1 MQKDACQEQAFFV
14 RGITALLHLL
24 SSKDYQFRRKNTS
37 YRGFAHFTLNL
48 QGTVLLANLQLLF
61 EAYKKTKTC
70 FGERFQMDLRT
81 VLLMLTVGSFLFGLL
96 LVRFK
101 FDRENPREVPYW
113 IAAKFLQATGS
124 LLLYLG
130 MGGPLMLLAKTVLI
144 LGCAHET
151 WAIAIISGKKIK
163 RWLHAVVDLAII
175 AVCALIALA
184 SETFRS
190 SAIFSLQSIFY
201 FLPFGF
207 LVHKPDRKFSLQV
220 PLGVLYL
227 LTGLV
232 FLVNAA
238 MLFFFPGYGLS
249 GANVLLGMI
258 PIISFCVFLA
268 SGFILLMLSKERSD
282 LQMQQIQKSLKE
294 TEDRFR
300 LIVETAIEGIMVFD
314 EHYRITFANKN
325 MASMLE
331 YTVEEMLGR
340 SYSSFFAEEDQD
352 IYREQEALRKS
363 GRDSVYEC
371 GLLTKSGKKHWFL
384 ISARPLLGQSNRFEG
399 SFAMLTDIN
408 ERKVMEMALAEANRQ
423 LIELSNRDGL
433 TGISNRR
440 RFDTFLESEFSR
452 LKAEN
457 AHLSI
462 IFLDVDHFKAYN
474 DLYGHLMGDEC
485 LKQIANVL
493 ANCVTRPDDLVARY
507 GGEEFA
513 CVLPDTDLANAVLK
527 AEEIQEKV
535 KELAIEHKGS
545 KVSDLITVSFG
556 VATFN
561 SASGVTI
568 EEMMKFADK
577 QLYKAKSLGRN
588 RIEAAKWPGHSVV

>member
-1 MQKDACQEQAFFV
+1 
-14 RGITALLHLL
+14 
-24 SSKDYQFRRKNTS
+24 
-37 YRGFAHFTLNL
+37 
-48 QGTVLLANLQLLF
+48 
-61 EAYKKTKTC
+61 
-70 FGERFQMDLRT
+70 
-81 VLLMLTVGSFLFGLL
+81 
-96 LVRFK
+96 
-101 FDRENPREVPYW
+101 
-113 IAAKFLQATGS
+113 
-124 LLLYLG
+124 
-130 MGGPLMLLAKTVLI
+130 
-144 LGCAHET
+144 
-151 WAIAIISGKKIK
+151 
-163 RWLHAVVDLAII
+163 
-175 AVCALIALA
+175 
-184 SETFRS
+184 
-190 SAIFSLQSIFY
+190 
-201 FLPFGF
+201 
-207 LVHKPDRKFSLQV
+207 
-220 PLGVLYL
+220 
-227 LTGLV
+227 
-232 FLVNAA
+232 
-238 MLFFFPGYGLS
+238 
-249 GANVLLGMI
+249 
-258 PIISFCVFLA
+258 
-268 SGFILLMLSKERSD
+268 
-282 LQMQQIQKSLKE
+282 
-294 TEDRFR
+294 
-300 LIVETAIEGIMVFD
+300 MVFD

-535 KELAIEHKGS
+535 MELAIEHKGS

>member
-1 MQKDACQEQAFFV
+1 
-14 RGITALLHLL
+14 
-24 SSKDYQFRRKNTS
+24 
-37 YRGFAHFTLNL
+37 
-48 QGTVLLANLQLLF
+48 
-61 EAYKKTKTC
+61 
-70 FGERFQMDLRT
+70 
-81 VLLMLTVGSFLFGLL
+81 
-96 LVRFK
+96 
-101 FDRENPREVPYW
+101 
-113 IAAKFLQATGS
+113 
-124 LLLYLG
+124 
-130 MGGPLMLLAKTVLI
+130 
-144 LGCAHET
+144 
-151 WAIAIISGKKIK
+151 
-163 RWLHAVVDLAII
+163 
-175 AVCALIALA
+175 
-184 SETFRS
+184 FRS